1 MEAIDEE
8 LWTSDEED
16 LHEPA
21 SLQRMCKE
29 IVSAVNMPIPRYLS
43 NSKICQKVP
52 SSKQIFSIQYSNRWI
67 DLSNLFELKALAYMR
82 MYRHIPKEILV
93 WLNMRADSVPLH
105 RRKSRTYQ
113 LVDCMRDA
121 KFNNRGK
128 LLQSVVLHLRNKQF
142 TKRNKAG
149 LSVVHLRKYKASI
162 YLEKA
167 IFRRLKV
174 LNYILTTAL
183 TNIATVTQKSKGEA
197 AVWPEAHTWMGAMAI
212 IMKNLVEC
220 VAVQHKHYT
229 GQAVSW

>member
-1 MEAIDEE
+1 MVTKSNVYQNLCTVSDYQIAIGDVTWRLSMRE

-52 SSKQIFSIQYSNRWI
+52 SSKQIFSIQYLNRWI

-162 YLEKA
+162 YLE
-167 IFRRLKV
+167 IS
-174 LNYILTTAL
+174 
-183 TNIATVTQKSKGEA
+183 NISKTEG
-197 AVWPEAHTWMGAMAI
+197 VKLYSHNRI
-212 IMKNLVEC
+212 D
-220 VAVQHKHYT
+220 KHCDSNT
-229 GQAVSW
+229 KK